1 MPNINNINKIYIA
14 SDHAGFDLK
23 QHLIIELKRAK
34 HNVDII
40 DLGCNDNNSV
50 DYPDFARKMAII
62 THKDPEFAD
71 NNIAKESFSS
81 YGILICGSGI
91 GINIAANRF
100 SHLRAALC
108 SNQRSAKLARQHN
121 NANIICLG
129 SRMINIDNAF
139 KIVAKFLSTRFKAN
153 RHLIRINKINNTNFD

>member
-1 MPNINNINKIYIA
+1 MPNIDNINKIYIA

-23 QHLIIELKRAK
+23 QHLIVELKK
-34 HNVDII
+34 NNHNINII
-40 DLGCNDNNSV
+40 DLGCNSDSSV

-62 THKDPEFAD
+62 TRKDPEFTA
-71 NNIAKESFSS
+71 NNIAKENFSS

-108 SNQRSAKLARQHN
+108 SNQKSAKLARQHN

-129 SRMINIDNAF
+129 SRMININNAF
-139 KIVAKFLSTRFKAN
+139 GIVAKFLSTRFKAD
-153 RHLIRINKINNTNFD
+153 RHLVRINKINNINFD